1 MRERETNW
9 YLNNM
14 LMNLWFFQEMMN
26 NNIYISF
33 EGCDKEKHLDIDNDS
48 KEIGIHEVYHDPNI
62 ILLHNNTIA
71 RKKNGELHHGICFT
85 NRSLEVGEKI
95 YVRIAET
102 YASSSSSVDFGFT
115 NTDPARNIVPLTCRK
130 PLIGDPGCKVIKPLQ
145 ILLAID
151 NVICLSINK
160 DATVS
165 CSINEKLKYTEK
177 LSYVSVKDPIW
188 LVIDL
193 NGHTRA
199 IEISHKKP
207 SIMSCDSFLIE
218 FMQ

>member
-1 MRERETNW
+1 M
-9 YLNNM
+9 
-14 LMNLWFFQEMMN
+14 
-26 NNIYISF
+26 
-33 EGCDKEKHLDIDNDS
+33 
-48 KEIGIHEVYHDPNI
+48 
-62 ILLHNNTIA
+62 
-71 RKKNGELHHGICFT
+71 
-85 NRSLEVGEKI
+85 EVGEKI

-115 NTDPARNIVPLTCRK
+115 NTDPARNIVPLRK
-130 PLIGDPGCKVIKPLQ
+130 SLIGDPECKVIKPLQ

-218 FMQ
+218 LIQ